1 MDIRDDGILTRKED
15 ALVEQKLYETGNDR
29 GMLGM
34 ITVEM
39 AYIVPVV
46 LLVFFLSVMGI
57 FYYHDKDVIASC
69 AYEAAVVGSTKAREK
84 EGIKADQVQAV
95 FEERVRGKCI
105 LFGEIQGNA
114 QVREDRIIVNVS
126 ASKGK
131 MRLSIM
137 ETASITEPEEK
148 IRKYRKIAP

>member
-1 MDIRDDGILTRKED
+1 MKERESKVVRTWYEGGADDGMNGI
-15 ALVEQKLYETGNDR
+15 
-29 GMLGM
+29 

-46 LLVFFLSVMGI
+46 LLIFFLSVMGI
-57 FYYHDKDVIASC
+57 FYYHDKDVIAAC

-84 EGIKADQVQAV
+84 NGVSSDQVQAV

-105 LFGEIQGNA
+105 LFEDIQGN
-114 QVREDRIIVNVS
+114 VRVSEDKIVVT
-126 ASKGK
+126 ATAAKGR

-137 ETASITEPEEK
+137 ETAAVTEPEDK
-148 IRKYRKIAP
+148 IRRYRRIGL

>member
-1 MDIRDDGILTRKED
+1 MELILCNTGDDDGMKAI
-15 ALVEQKLYETGNDR
+15 
-29 GMLGM
+29 

-46 LLVFFLSVMGI
+46 LLIFFLSVMGI
-57 FYYHDKDVIASC
+57 FYYHDKDVIAAC
-69 AYEAAVVGSTKAREK
+69 AYEAAVVGSTKVREK
-84 EGIKADQVQAV
+84 NGVRSEQIQAV

-105 LFGEIQGNA
+105 LFEDIQGSA
-114 QVREDRIIVNVS
+114 QIDEDKIVVRAA

-137 ETASITEPEEK
+137 ETASVTEPEDN
-148 IRKYRKIAP
+148 IRRYRRIGL

>member
-1 MDIRDDGILTRKED
+1 MVWARYERGVDDGMKGI
-15 ALVEQKLYETGNDR
+15 
-29 GMLGM
+29 

-46 LLVFFLSVMGI
+46 LLIFFLSVMGI

-84 EGIKADQVQAV
+84 NGVSSEQIQAV

-105 LFGEIQGNA
+105 LFEDIRGN
-114 QVREDRIIVNVS
+114 VRISEDKIVVNVT
-126 ASKGK
+126 AARGK
-131 MRLSIM
+131 MRLNIM
-137 ETASITEPEEK
+137 ETAAVTEPEDK
-148 IRKYRKIAP
+148 IRRYRRIGL